1 MADIAQEASLKVDA
15 DPFGYGVENPKI
27 PVEGVEVPAGEDATN
42 TNMFEVDTTGPTI
55 NETPAGEQ
63 QAESV
68 QDSQET
74 TPARDDP
81 SRFEYWQSQA
91 DKVKGE
97 LNQTQQEL
105 AYFRDQAMAV
115 QQQQTPPNG
124 QPNGQQMVQQDSLQ
138 PPVKPEKPVNY
149 NEVDAYND
157 PESASFKYRLGKEKY
172 NDDYIT
178 FIEDREVKRERE
190 YAGRYQQAMIE
201 QEANNLRSS
210 AYSHVVSS
218 YNWTPTQANDFVKW
232 ASDPGNVTVDHLAKL
247 YSMKDA
253 PNAQVQQRKNQVI
266 KEREIASMPRTA
278 AVETGKSESPMSDE
292 DIFNAG
298 MLGWK
303 RS

>member
-27 PVEGVEVPAGEDATN
+27 PVEGVAVQAGEDATN

-157 PESASFKYRLGKEKY
+157 PESASFKYRLNKEKY

-178 FIEDREVKRERE
+178 FIEDRETKRERQ
-190 YAGRYQQAMIE
+190 YAERYQQAMIE
-201 QEANNLRSS
+201 QESNNLRNN

-218 YNWTPTQANDFVKW
+218 YGWAPDQARNFVEW
-232 ASDPGNVTVDHLAKL
+232 ASNPNNVTVDHLAKL
-247 YSMKDA
+247 YQMKDA
-253 PNAQVQQRKNQVI
+253 PNAQVEQRKDQIV

-278 AVETGKSESPMSDE
+278 AVETGKTEPPMNDE
-292 DIFNAG
+292 DVFNAG